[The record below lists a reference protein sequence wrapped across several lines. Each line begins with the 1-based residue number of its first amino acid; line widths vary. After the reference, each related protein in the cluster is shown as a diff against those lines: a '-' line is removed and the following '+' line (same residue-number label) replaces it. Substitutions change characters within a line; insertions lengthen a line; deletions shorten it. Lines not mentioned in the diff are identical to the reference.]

1 MSFGGL
7 HEASY
12 GTATTHSRRGMAGT
26 TSKLRSAIDALPE
39 VHERLK
45 RAQIENC
52 DGVRVVERYAVEGA
66 FCYCDPP
73 YVASTRDSGKY
84 ASEMTD
90 EQHEALI
97 EAMLA
102 SPAKF
107 MVSGYDHPIYH
118 RLDEEGWQ
126 REEFETA
133 CYVAARTKS
142 SGIQGEGA
150 AMKSSART
158 EVVWRNYEGVD
169 AEEAEE
175 GQSLRLDL

>member
-1 MSFGGL
+1 M
-7 HEASY
+7 
-12 GTATTHSRRGMAGT
+12 
-26 TSKLRSAIDALPE
+26 RSAIDALPE

-107 MVSGYDHPIYH
+107 MVSGYDHPVYH

-133 CYVAARTKS
+133 CYVSARTKS

-150 AMKSSART
+150 ATKSSPRT